1 MRSSLSLF
9 RLCAV
14 GLTLSL
20 TGVLMS
26 RCGSRGGGEET
37 AAQAVE
43 RHPLPDTLR
52 IGTLYSPTSYFIYRD
67 QEMGYDY
74 SLISQWAEEK
84 DMVVDLKVAPSLP
97 RLIEMLDSAEVD
109 IAAYEIPVT
118 AEYRQSVI
126 PCGPEYITTQ
136 VLVQPLKNG
145 RPEITDET
153 QLVGKDVYVEAG
165 SKYQYRLRNLDNELG
180 GGIRIHEVA
189 RDTLITEDL
198 IGMVSDGTIP
208 LTVVD
213 SDLLPRPRCLPSAE
227 FPPEGILGSGCRQQ
241 MAGRLG

>member
-97 RLIEMLDSAEVD
+97 RLIEMLDSAEGTS
-109 IAAYEIPVT
+109 PPTRSPSPPST
-118 AEYRQSVI
+118 ASRSFPADRSI
-126 PCGPEYITTQ
+126 SP
-136 VLVQPLKNG
+136 
-145 RPEITDET
+145 
-153 QLVGKDVYVEAG
+153 
-165 SKYQYRLRNLDNELG
+165 
-180 GGIRIHEVA
+180 
-189 RDTLITEDL
+189 
-198 IGMVSDGTIP
+198 
-208 LTVVD
+208 
-213 SDLLPRPRCLPSAE
+213 PRCLSSP
-227 FPPEGILGSGCRQQ
+227 
-241 MAGRLG
+241 